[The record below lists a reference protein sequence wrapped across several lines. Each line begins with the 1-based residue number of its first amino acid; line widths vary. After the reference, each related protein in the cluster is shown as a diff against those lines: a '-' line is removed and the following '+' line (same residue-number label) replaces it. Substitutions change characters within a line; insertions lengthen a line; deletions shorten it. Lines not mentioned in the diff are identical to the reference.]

1 MELLMAL
8 DNHATFSN
16 TCNSLTYSP
25 FAIEQHSQKHHNN
38 LEKNGPG
45 HYVTASLQRQPG
57 RGLARQQL

>member
-25 FAIEQHSQKHHNN
+25 FAIEQHSEKHHNN
-38 LEKNGPG
+38 LGKNSLGY
-45 HYVTASLQRQPG
+45 YVTASLQRQ
-57 RGLARQQL
+57 RG

>member
-25 FAIEQHSQKHHNN
+25 FAIEQHSEKHHNN
-38 LEKNGPG
+38 LGKNGRG
-45 HYVTASLQRQPG
+45 YYVTASLQRQ
-57 RGLARQQL
+57 RG